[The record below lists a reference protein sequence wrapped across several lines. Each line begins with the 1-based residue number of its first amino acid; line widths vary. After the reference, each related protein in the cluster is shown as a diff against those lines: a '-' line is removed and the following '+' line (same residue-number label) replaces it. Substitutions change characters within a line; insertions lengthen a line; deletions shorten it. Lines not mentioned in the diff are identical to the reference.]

1 MRSTVTS
8 TLRGCSGLTRRSL
21 ALAVLGVLVVA
32 GACAQRARTADAPT
46 TGDGPGTAP
55 APRETRTAQTPSPA
69 PTPPGSSPGTPSPAS
84 QSASPSAQPT
94 MSPPSVPEG
103 WREVFPHVRVDLAKR
118 IVELDGIV
126 PIDPHNPQ
134 TPRIYLE
141 AMVCTNDTK
150 EHESLV
156 MTRARPSHVHAAL
169 LLVGITPGTPGD
181 WDWTGDTIRPV
192 APTGPRVRA
201 EAVVESPAGTRVEP
215 LESWVIN
222 ARDGRRLTVHDAGHH
237 HVFGGSQF
245 ITKGDERHYRADSEG
260 VIVGLA
266 TFGGET
272 LGWTRPHHH
281 DSGLNEPVWIADPAK
296 LPKFGSPVRVRLTVV
311 GD

>member
-1 MRSTVTS
+1 MTRST
-8 TLRGCSGLTRRSL
+8 L
-21 ALAVLGVLVVA
+21 ALALLGVIIAA
-32 GACAQRARTADAPT
+32 GACAQRAGPTDAP
-46 TGDGPGTAP
+46 PAANSAEP
-55 APRETRTAQTPSPA
+55 APRDSRAATTPAPSPA
-69 PTPPGSSPGTPSPAS
+69 PEPTGDTPPAPAQAAKPPS
-84 QSASPSAQPT
+84 QPV

-118 IVELDGIV
+118 MVELDGIV

-245 ITKGDERHYRADSEG
+245 ITRGNERHYRADSEG

-296 LPKFGSPVRVRLTVV
+296 LPKFGSLVRVRLTVV